1 MLILLLQTLLFL
13 QFYVVDLLETFL
25 YDLILSCLDKLY
37 GFLWALLVQADI
49 IDAFNT
55 TSRYLDAIVNIN
67 NVLTIW

>member
-13 QFYVVDLLETFL
+13 QFYVVDLLETL
-25 YDLILSCLDKLY
+25 IYDLVLSCLDKLC